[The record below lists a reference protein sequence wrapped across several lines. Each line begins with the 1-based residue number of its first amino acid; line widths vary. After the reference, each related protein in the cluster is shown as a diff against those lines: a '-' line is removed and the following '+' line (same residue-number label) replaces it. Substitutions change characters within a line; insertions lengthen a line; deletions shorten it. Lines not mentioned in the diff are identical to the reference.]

1 MLQNTE
7 TDNFGFKVTSKQKQ
21 MTKRTLLSIIS
32 SVYDLLRIAAPFLLQ
47 ERLLNQELCRAD
59 FGLDDLYQR
68 KPRYSGQNGKR
79 N

>member
-7 TDNFGFKVTSKQKQ
+7 TDNFGFKVTSKQKP

-47 ERLLNQELCRAD
+47 ERLLNQELCRAN
-59 FGLDDLYQR
+59 FGLDEVIPEKTQIQWT
-68 KPRYSGQNGKR
+68 K
-79 N
+79 

>member
-7 TDNFGFKVTSKQKQ
+7 TDNFGFKVTSKQKP
-21 MTKRTLLSIIS
+21 MAKRTLLSIIS

-59 FGLDDLYQR
+59 FGLDDLCQR